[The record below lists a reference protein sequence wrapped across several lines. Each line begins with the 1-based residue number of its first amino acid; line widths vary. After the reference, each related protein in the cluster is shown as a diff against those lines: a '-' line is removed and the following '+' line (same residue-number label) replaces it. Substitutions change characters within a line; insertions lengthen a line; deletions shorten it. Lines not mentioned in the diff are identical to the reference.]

1 MKKTINILLIDDD
14 ADDQELFIEALNE
27 VDPAINCTSS
37 SNGLDALQILNDSL
51 SLPDFIFLD
60 LNMPLLNGKG
70 FLTEVKKNKNLSS
83 IPIII
88 YSTSKN
94 EDDVRETKQLGA
106 SFFLTKPHK
115 FSELRAAI
123 SLIIFGNGL
132 GKTMAMSKVLLSLK
146 EISADGEIINTRMPG

>member
-1 MKKTINILLIDDD
+1 MKKTIHILLVDDD
-14 ADDQELFIEALNE
+14 ADDQELFMEALNE
-27 VDPAINCTSS
+27 VDASINCIIS
-37 SNGLDALQILNDSL
+37 SNGLDALKVLNDSL
-51 SLPDFIFLD
+51 SLPDYIFLD
-60 LNMPLLNGKG
+60 LNMPRLNGKG

-94 EDDVRETKQLGA
+94 EVDVRETKQLGA

-123 SLIIFGNGL
+123 SLIIFGNVIGN
-132 GKTMAMSKVLLSLK
+132 TTAMSEVLMPLK